1 MIKENQTLLNRL
13 HVLSDG
19 LIVYASLP
27 AAFYLRFY
35 VMEGGIVGVPLSDHL
50 ILGLAMMVIELIT
63 FAAFGLYRSYRGKR
77 LGVEIKRLL
86 FASLI
91 DAAILLSILFI
102 NREMY
107 YSRIALAL
115 SFVISTVLLISKRI
129 AMRTFL
135 RRMRE
140 RGYNQKHVLLIGD
153 GVMAK
158 RYLNEVISDKQLG
171 YCVDGVVAQV
181 GIEGVGFLGNYDQLD
196 EILEKLN
203 PDEAVC
209 AISPEEYSNL
219 PGIINAC
226 ESAGIRLSII
236 PFYVQYV
243 KSKTQYDSVNEIPLL
258 HIRHIP
264 LENWFKAFL
273 KRAFDVVCSSILLL
287 LCFPLLLVCGIVIK
301 LTSPGK
307 VIFRQQRVGL
317 NNKPYEMYKL
327 RTMHVN
333 SEEDTGWSAQTDSR
347 RTKFGSFLR
356 KFSIDELP
364 QLWNVLK
371 GDMSLVGPRP
381 EIPHYVEKFKKE
393 IPQYMVKHQVR
404 PGITGLAQVNGFRGD
419 TSIGA
424 RIEYDINY
432 IENWSFGLDLKILW
446 LTVFGGKFIN
456 DEKLTPK
463 YSEKSGSY
471 QFGDMA

>member
-1 MIKENQTLLNRL
+1 MIKENQALLNRV

-19 LIVYASLP
+19 IIVYASLP
-27 AAFYLRFY
+27 IAFFLRFY
-35 VMEGGIVGVPLSDHL
+35 VMEGGVIGVPFREHL
-50 ILGLAMMVIELIT
+50 LLGLAMTVIELIT
-63 FAAFGLYRSYRGKR
+63 FALFGLYRSYRGKR
-77 LGVEIKRLL
+77 LIEEIKRLL
-86 FASLI
+86 YASVV
-91 DAAILLSILFI
+91 DGTFLLSILFI
-102 NREMY
+102 NREMH
-107 YSRIALAL
+107 YSRIALAMA
-115 SFVISTVLLISKRI
+115 FAISITLLIVKRI

-171 YCVDGVVAQV
+171 YHVDGVVAET
-181 GIEGVGFLGNYDQLD
+181 GIEDISLLGGYDRLG
-196 EILEKLN
+196 EILEELN

-209 AISPEEYSNL
+209 AISPEEYSHL
-219 PGIINAC
+219 PNIINAC
-226 ESAGIRLSII
+226 EGAGIRLSII

-243 KSKTQYDSVNEIPLL
+243 KSKPQYDSVNQIPLL

-264 LENWFKAFL
+264 LENWFNAL
-273 KRAFDVVCSSILLL
+273 VKRAFDVVCSAVLLV
-287 LCFPLLLVCGIVIK
+287 LCLPLLLVCGIIIK

-317 NNKPYEMYKL
+317 NNKPYEIYKL

-333 SEEDTGWSAQTDSR
+333 SEEDTGWSAQSDSR

-381 EIPHYVEKFKKE
+381 EIPHFVDKFKKE

-404 PGITGLAQVNGFRGD
+404 PGITGLAQINGFRGD
-419 TSIGA
+419 TSIAA
-424 RIEYDINY
+424 RIEYDIRY
-432 IENWSFGLDLKILW
+432 IENWRFGLDLKILW
-446 LTVFGGKFIN
+446 ITVFGGKFIN
-456 DEKLTPK
+456 DEQLSPK
-463 YSEKSGSY
+463 CNEESEST
-471 QFGDMA
+471 QLGDKV